1 MKWDGLL
8 LIAVVVLLVL
18 VDLLTFHD
26 VFEPHSVR
34 DWLILAVSI
43 LVFTYVVKVWIQRI
57 RVV

>member
-18 VDLLTFHD
+18 VDLMTFHD